1 MNTEKN
7 PEFKLMQLKI
17 DLLEDINS
25 SLRYLEDDFLEKA
38 KKAYSLFNSN
48 RIVNHDTGEQTITF
62 NKEDF
67 SVFFDFLNK
76 CISEGYS
83 LGQDS
88 YTNSL
93 INKLEA
99 KKEILKKL

>member
-1 MNTEKN
+1 MNTEKT
-7 PEFKLMQLKI
+7 PEIKLMQLEI
-17 DLLEDINS
+17 DLLNDINS
-25 SLRYLEDDFLEKA
+25 TERYLELDFLEKA

-48 RIVNHDTGEQTITF
+48 RVVNHDTGEQTITF

-88 YTNSL
+88 DTNSL